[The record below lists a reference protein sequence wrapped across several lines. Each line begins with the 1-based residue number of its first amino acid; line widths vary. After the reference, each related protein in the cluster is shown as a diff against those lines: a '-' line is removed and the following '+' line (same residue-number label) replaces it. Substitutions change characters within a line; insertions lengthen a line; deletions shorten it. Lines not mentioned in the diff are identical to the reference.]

1 MLFGYKYDDEEF
13 DQVEFKICNLMKCIR
28 GVLSYLLKR

>member
-28 GVLSYLLKR
+28 GD